1 MKKNRI
7 IAIYLPQFHPIPEND
22 NIWGKGFT
30 EWNNVAKGKKRFIG
44 HYQPRY
50 PADLG
55 YYDLRLPEIREQQ
68 ATLAKKNNIDGFCY
82 YHYWFNGKRLLNKP
96 LDAVL
101 TSGKPDFPFM
111 LCWANENWTKAWD
124 GKNNDIIV
132 HQDYSLEDDLNHI
145 RFLLN
150 IFEDPR
156 YIRIDN
162 KPVFAIY
169 KSHLFPDIEQTL
181 RVWREE
187 AMKKGIEL
195 YICRFEHFDY
205 QGAKYLESGFDAAI
219 QFTP

>member
-111 LCWANENWTKAWD
+111 LC
-124 GKNNDIIV
+124 
-132 HQDYSLEDDLNHI
+132 
-145 RFLLN
+145 
-150 IFEDPR
+150 
-156 YIRIDN
+156 
-162 KPVFAIY
+162 
-169 KSHLFPDIEQTL
+169 
-181 RVWREE
+181 
-187 AMKKGIEL
+187 
-195 YICRFEHFDY
+195 
-205 QGAKYLESGFDAAI
+205 
-219 QFTP
+219 